1 MEDKN
6 EGKRAAIG
14 CLCISLICIIGAIAD
29 DFKTKVIG
37 FIAMAA
43 IFLIGAILTED

>member
-1 MEDKN
+1 MEDKSEN
-6 EGKRAAIG
+6 KKAVLG
-14 CLCISLICIIGAIAD
+14 CLCVSLICIIGAIAD

-43 IFLIGAILTED
+43 IFLIGAYLTRD